1 MSSSVLDWEPI
12 TQGWLQTIPAGQSQE
27 LTGLYDAIFSVS
39 NIDISPKL
47 STVNSGQSGL
57 RLIRTFA
64 PSGQIILSLQQ

>member
-47 STVNSGQSGL
+47 STVNSGQFGH
-57 RLIRTFA
+57 
-64 PSGQIILSLQQ
+64 